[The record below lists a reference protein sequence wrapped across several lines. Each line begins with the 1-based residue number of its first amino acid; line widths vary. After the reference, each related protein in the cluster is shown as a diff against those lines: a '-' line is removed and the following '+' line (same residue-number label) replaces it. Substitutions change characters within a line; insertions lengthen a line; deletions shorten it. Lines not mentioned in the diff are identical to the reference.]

1 MSWPAPTRA
10 DHDKFCQIEGW
21 TRVRDATGRAGT
33 HHITYELELPDGR
46 ILRTRVSHP
55 PSRTTYGPRMWSHIL
70 RDQLQVDEATFW
82 AAIRDGV
89 KPPRTSTVSD
99 PAASLPAE
107 VAFLL
112 VNRVGLTRDQLAGMT
127 RAEAIERLNRFWAE
141 GS

>member
-10 DHDKFCQIEGW
+10 DHEKFCRTEGW

-33 HHITYELELPDGR
+33 HHITYELVLPDGR

-55 PSRTTYGPRMWSHIL
+55 PNRSTYGPRLWSHIL

-89 KPPRTSTVSD
+89 SPPRMSTASD
-99 PAASLPAE
+99 PATSLPAE
-107 VAFLL
+107 LAFLL
-112 VNRVGLTRDQLAGMT
+112 VGRVGLTREQVAGMT
-127 RAEAIERLNRFWAE
+127 RAEAIERINRFWAE
-141 GS
+141 GT